1 MRSDMDKPVRIY
13 LVRHAKTAEPWRTAL
28 DAPLSAEG
36 LEQAGRVAKE
46 LCPLGPLPLLSSPL
60 QRARQTAAP
69 LADLWQTEVKIEPH
83 VREIPAPS
91 ADPRVRGDWLMRIL
105 TAKWSEMDVELV
117 KWRDDV
123 LDAIS
128 AIHKDTIVVTHYVV
142 INAVVGAATNDDR
155 VISFHP
161 DNTDTTVIDKACDG
175 LSVAGYTLK
184 DVSDPALVT

>member
-1 MRSDMDKPVRIY
+1 MRSDMEKPVRIY

-36 LEQAGRVAKE
+36 LEQAVRVAKE

-69 LADLWQTEVKIEPH
+69 LADLWQTEVKIEPR

-91 ADPRVRGDWLMRIL
+91 ADPRARGDWLMRIL
-105 TAKWSEMDVELV
+105 TAKWSEMDVELL
-117 KWRDDV
+117 KWRDEV
-123 LDAIS
+123 LEAIS
-128 AIHKDTIVVTHYVV
+128 AIHKDTIVVTHYVA
-142 INAVVGAATNDDR
+142 IHALVGAATDDDR

-161 DNTDTTVIDKACDG
+161 DNTDTTVIDKTG
-175 LSVAGYTLK
+175 SRLSGASLTLE
-184 DVSDPALVT
+184 DAPNLPLRT